1 MRRELRDSVV
11 AMMKYLQTNLPW
23 DEKLYTQLSFM
34 DPVNRTARETPIHGV
49 QVAIRLS
56 IQYGGV
62 IKVPI
67 TSEMLNRLKYQGNEK
82 KTMKIRKFGKRRNR
96 ISRNT
101 FYQVD
106 FSSRNR

>member
-49 QVAIRLS
+49 QVVIRLS
-56 IQYGGV
+56 RFTAFYTRPAPEGV
-62 IKVPI
+62 RVESLIHSGCLFLCLFERFGDKIVP
-67 TSEMLNRLKYQGNEK
+67 SK
-82 KTMKIRKFGKRRNR
+82 
-96 ISRNT
+96 
-101 FYQVD
+101 
-106 FSSRNR
+106 